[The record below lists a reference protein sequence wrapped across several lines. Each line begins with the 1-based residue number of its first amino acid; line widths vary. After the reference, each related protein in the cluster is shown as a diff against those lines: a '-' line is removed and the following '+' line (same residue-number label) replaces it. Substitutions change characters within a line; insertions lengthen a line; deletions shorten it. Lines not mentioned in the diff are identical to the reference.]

1 MFKSCL
7 TVQSISNSR
16 LNVYVGKYR
25 YKVCGT
31 PYCND
36 TNSESEI
43 TSDIDVNSLVI
54 INEYVFVQVE
64 NNLIFYHNYI
74 PETKSCYPIKIPT
87 VAPFTMH
94 GHCFPGCDL

>member
-31 PYCND
+31 PYSND

-74 PETKSCYPIKIPT
+74 PETRVVIQ
-87 VAPFTMH
+87 
-94 GHCFPGCDL
+94 

>member
-1 MFKSCL
+1 MYVEIFCVHSFKDADILTVIKSCL
-7 TVQSISNSR
+7 TIQSIINSR
-16 LNVYVGKYR
+16 LNVNVGKYR
-25 YKVCGT
+25 YKVCGY

-74 PETKSCYPIKIPT
+74 PETRVVIQ
-87 VAPFTMH
+87 
-94 GHCFPGCDL
+94 